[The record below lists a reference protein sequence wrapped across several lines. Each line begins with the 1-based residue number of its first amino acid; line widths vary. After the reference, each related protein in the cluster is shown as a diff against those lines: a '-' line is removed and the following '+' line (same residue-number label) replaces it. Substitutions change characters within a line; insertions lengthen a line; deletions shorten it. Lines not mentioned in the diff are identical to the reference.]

1 MNKIRISNIEIRNK
15 LEMEIEENK
24 AKEYDLEKRTFQF
37 AQSTRLLVGKL
48 TRNISNIEDCK
59 QVTRSSGSIGA
70 NYIEANEALSKKDFQ
85 MRIKISRKEAKET
98 TYWLKLLNSDFNK
111 QFEKEIKTLIQESIE
126 LMMIFSTIMRK
137 TA

>member
-1 MNKIRISNIEIRNK
+1 
-15 LEMEIEENK
+15 MEIEENK

-126 LMMIFSTIMRK
+126 LMMIFSAIMRK